1 MTEFKSILKVELS
14 DFLSLRQ
21 VSKSKNT
28 YDHDR
33 HTLRIFD
40 EYLISIDC
48 NSKHLN
54 EDQVTGWIRTL
65 EGKSS
70 SIANVII
77 VIRLFLEN
85 LKSYGINTFI
95 PPIPKVRDDYVPY
108 IFSDNEMI
116 RIFSIA
122 DSLQKAKPVKNTFIH
137 HEFPMILRL
146 MYGCGLRAGETLS
159 LKMKN
164 IDLDIGVL
172 ILENTKC
179 DKQRFV
185 PMHYSLNNIL
195 ERYCIAMGIISYP
208 DANLFPTIELTEP
221 VSVHNAQHKL
231 NYILKQADISLAGK
245 KKHQRG
251 PCMHCLRHV
260 FVFKSFRN
268 AENAG
273 RRINDAIPYLSIY
286 LGHDSLKETE
296 KYLKFSNELFP
307 EAMELFEA
315 YTATVFPE
323 VNYDGE

>member
-21 VSKSKNT
+21 VSKSKST
-28 YDHDR
+28 FDHDR
-33 HTLRIFD
+33 HALRNFD

-48 NSKHLN
+48 NSKHLS
-54 EDQVTGWIRTL
+54 EDQLIGWILTL

-77 VIRLFLEN
+77 CIRLFLEN
-85 LKSYGINTFI
+85 LKSYGINAFI
-95 PPIPKVRDDYVPY
+95 PSIPKIRDDYVPY
-108 IFSDNEMI
+108 IFSDTEMVLL
-116 RIFSIA
+116 FNIA
-122 DSLQKAKPVKNTFIH
+122 DSLQKVKPIKNIFIH
-137 HEFPMILRL
+137 HEFPMVLRL

-164 IDLDIGVL
+164 IELDIGVL

-185 PMHYSLNNIL
+185 PMHPSLSNIL
-195 ERYCIAMGIISYP
+195 ERYCIAMGILGYP
-208 DANLFPTIELTEP
+208 DANLFPTIDLTES
-221 VSVHNAQHKL
+221 VSVHNAQHKF
-231 NYILKQADISLAGK
+231 NGILKQAGISLAGK
-245 KKHQRG
+245 KKRQRG

-268 AENAG
+268 AEIVG
-273 RRINDAIPYLSIY
+273 RNINDAIPYLSIY

-296 KYLKFSNELFP
+296 KYLKFSSELFP